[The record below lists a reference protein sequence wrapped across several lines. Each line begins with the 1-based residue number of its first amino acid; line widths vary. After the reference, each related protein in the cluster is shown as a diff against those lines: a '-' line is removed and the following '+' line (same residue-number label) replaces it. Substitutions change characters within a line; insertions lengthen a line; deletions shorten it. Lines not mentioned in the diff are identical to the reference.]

1 MSARE
6 FGDDDEGYLAWIDA
20 NPGDLPVRRHHG
32 CARETD
38 QSGGRAV
45 PSGTRGSIAPVRTT
59 PIVKEFR
66 CR

>member
-6 FGDDDEGYLAWIDA
+6 FRDDDEGHPAWIDA
-20 NPGDLPVRRHHG
+20 YRGDLPVRHHG
-32 CARETD
+32 CAGDTD
-38 QSGGRAV
+38 QSGGPAA
-45 PSGTRGSIAPVRTT
+45 PFGTRGSIAPVCTT